1 MKRPIIPILV
11 AVGLALLAGVLVFWY
26 ANSAEERALDEQAA
40 VSVLVTTGDVLKG
53 TTLSAA
59 ADAGLIESTQVSDKL
74 APATA
79 IASIDGATGSLVATS
94 DIPAGQILLSSS
106 FGSEVVVPAGV
117 EIPSGL
123 MALSVTLGDPQKV
136 GSFLRPGSYI
146 AVFDTMT
153 TTSPENPNAQPEVRT
168 RLLLDRVQV
177 LAIGA
182 VTAESGDGVGP
193 EDWSN
198 TLVTVAVDQT
208 QAEKLVHGV
217 QTGALYLALLSDDTT
232 LKPSEG
238 VTNQTVFE

>member
-26 ANSAEERALDEQAA
+26 ANSAEDRALDDQQA
-40 VSVLVTTGDVLKG
+40 VSVLITTADVVKG

-59 ADAGLIESTQVSDKL
+59 AEAGLIESTQVSDKL

-79 IASIDGATGSLVATS
+79 LSSVDGTTGALVATS
-94 DIPAGQILLSSS
+94 DIPAGQILLANS
-106 FGSEVVVPAGV
+106 FATEAVVPAGV
-117 EIPSGL
+117 EIPAGL
-123 MALSVTLGDPQKV
+123 MAMSVTLGDPQKV

-146 AVFDTMT
+146 AVFNTMSS
-153 TTSPENPNAQPEVRT
+153 TSPENPDAEPVVRT
-168 RLLLDRVQV
+168 RLLLDRVEV
-177 LAIGA
+177 IGIGA
-182 VTAESGDGVGP
+182 VTAESDDSIAP
-193 EDWSN
+193 EDWAN
-198 TLVTVAVDQT
+198 ALVTVAVDQD
-208 QAEKLVHGV
+208 QAEKLVHGA